1 MQLLAYLLLCI
12 LANWRLTFD
21 IVREDGPFDLYRKFR
36 EWVAY
41 SEWLPGWAQKGFSCL
56 YCVSFWMGWIV
67 AAPLWPLVQPSEY
80 ILLSL
85 ASGGALT
92 LYMRYMTAMYQ
103 IEI

>member
-21 IVREDGPFDLYRKFR
+21 LVREEGPFRLYERLR

-41 SEWLPGWAQKGFSCL
+41 STWMPQTIKTGVQCL

-67 AAPLWPLVQPSEY
+67 AAPLWPLIQPSEY

-85 ASGGALT
+85 SSGGALT
-92 LYMRYMTAMYQ
+92 LYMRYMAAMYQ
-103 IEI
+103 IDI